1 MEFPIVDLLG
11 AEACERWLLEHL
23 HPNGWKCPRCGAG
36 VEEAH
41 RFRRTKKSRLTVYRC
56 NHCQPPYN
64 LYSRTVFEK
73 RQVTVQQAV
82 LLIRGVVQGEPSN
95 RLAAELGLHE
105 KTVLDIRHDLHDN
118 ARRLQPDTPLSD
130 NATETDEMFQ
140 NAGKKGEEHFDPH
153 EPPRC
158 VLQHTQN

>member
-95 RLAAELGLHE
+95 RLARKLGLHE
-105 KTVLDIRHDLHDN
+105 KTVLDIRHDLQDN
-118 ARRLQPDTPLSD
+118 ARRLQPNTPLPD
-130 NATETDEMFQ
+130 EATETDEMFQ
-140 NAGKKGEEHFDPH
+140 NAGEKRRGTLRPRRPT
-153 EPPRC
+153 PPPSE
-158 VLQHTQN
+158 

>member
-23 HPNGWKCPRCGAG
+23 HPHGLKCPRCGAG

-41 RFRRTKKSRLTVYRC
+41 RFRQTKKSRLTVYRC
-56 NHCQPPYN
+56 NHCKQPYN

-73 RQVTVQQAV
+73 WQVTVQQAV

-95 RLAAELGLHE
+95 RLAAELGLHK
-105 KTVLDIRHDLHDN
+105 KTVLDIRHDLQYN
-118 ARRLQPDTPLSD
+118 ARRLQPDMPQKYL
-130 NATETDEMFQ
+130 
-140 NAGKKGEEHFDPH
+140 AGYVAICEFRRNLKRVSPSFISPFVAFHSFH
-153 EPPRC
+153 C
-158 VLQHTQN
+158 